1 MRPFRLSRRLEG
13 TLRGERFPFSM
24 QSPQK
29 DWWDP
34 APEPPG
40 ARAEEEEDGLANMPS
55 LAKPFAAFGA
65 AAGLFAILALGSFR
79 EAAREVSPLAPM
91 IATAAV
97 GALLGETLRRWKRLH
112 SPLLAREAV
121 ILWVATITGLAGA
134 ASGGVVGLITWG
146 IDGFARFAA
155 GGTVAGLVFVPSV
168 LVVFDAAKRAG
179 RGRHGSLVAATDR
192 RTVLSTVLAGIAFAG
207 ATQVPAVL
215 SANVSSELEPIVQVA
230 LSVVVCLAATVAIV
244 VLQRRDRSARASL
257 EAFAKDAAWLDR
269 VDDAEA
275 LLPAAVDLGIGAEQ
289 WTRTS
294 DASYRLSGRA
304 DVLVKGSIVLAT
316 AAFDE
321 CARRRHRSLI
331 VAACGLTAVSVSF
344 ALRVSVFL

>member
-1 MRPFRLSRRLEG
+1 
-13 TLRGERFPFSM
+13 M

-34 APEPPG
+34 VPVAPPPG
-40 ARAEEEEDGLANMPS
+40 AGAAEDEPANMPS

-79 EAAREVSPLAPM
+79 DAAREVSPLTPM
-91 IATAAV
+91 IATAAL
-97 GALLGETLRRWKRLH
+97 GALVGVTLRGWRRLH
-112 SPLLAREAV
+112 TPTLAREAV
-121 ILWVATITGLAGA
+121 ILWVAIITGLAGA
-134 ASGGVVGLITWG
+134 ASGGVVGLVTWG
-146 IDGFARFAA
+146 TDGFARFAA
-155 GGTVAGLVFVPSV
+155 GGAVVGLVFVPSC

-215 SANVSSELEPIVQVA
+215 SANVSNELAPLLQVG
-230 LSVVVCLAATVAIV
+230 LSLVVCLGATIAIV

-257 EAFAKDAAWLDR
+257 EAFAKDEAWLDR
-269 VDDAEA
+269 APVGEEGEA
-275 LLPAAVDLGIGAEQ
+275 LAPAAVDLGVGTER

-294 DASYRLSGRA
+294 DANYRLSGRT
-304 DVLVKGSIVLAT
+304 DVLVKGSIARAT

-321 CARRRHRSLI
+321 CARGRHRSLI

-344 ALRVSVFL
+344 ALRLSVFL

>member
-1 MRPFRLSRRLEG
+1 
-13 TLRGERFPFSM
+13 M

-34 APEPPG
+34 VPEAPGGASEPQ
-40 ARAEEEEDGLANMPS
+40 AIPS

-79 EAAREVSPLAPM
+79 DAARDVAPLVPM
-91 IATAAV
+91 LATAAV
-97 GALLGETLRRWKRLH
+97 GALAGTTLRRWRRLH
-112 SPLLAREAV
+112 GPALAREAV
-121 ILWVATITGLAGA
+121 VLWVAVITGLAGA
-134 ASGGVVGLITWG
+134 ASGGIVGLATWG
-146 IDGFARFAA
+146 IDGFARFAV
-155 GGTVAGLVFVPSV
+155 GGGLVGLVFVPAC

-192 RTVLSTVLAGIAFAG
+192 RTVLSTVLAGIAFAA

-215 SANVSSELEPIVQVA
+215 TVSTSNDLDPLLQVA
-230 LSVVVCLAATVAIV
+230 LSLVACLGATIAIV

-269 VDDAEA
+269 APAAEDGDA
-275 LLPAAVDLGIGAEQ
+275 LPPAAVDLGIGAER
-289 WTRTS
+289 WTRTT
-294 DASYRLSGRA
+294 DASYRVSGRA
-304 DVLVKGSIVLAT
+304 DVLVKGSIADAT

-321 CARRRHRSLI
+321 CARGRHRSLV
-331 VAACGLTAVSVSF
+331 VAACGLTAVTVSF
-344 ALRVSVFL
+344 ALRLTVFL

>member
-1 MRPFRLSRRLEG
+1 
-13 TLRGERFPFSM
+13 M

-34 APEPPG
+34 VPG
-40 ARAEEEEDGLANMPS
+40 ARAPAEKPSEAEEAEAEAATMPS

-79 EAAREVSPLAPM
+79 DAAREVSPLTPM
-91 IATAAV
+91 IATALV
-97 GALLGETLRRWKRLH
+97 GALVGVTLRGWRRLH
-112 SPLLAREAV
+112 SPMLAREAV
-121 ILWVATITGLAGA
+121 ILWVAIITGVGGA
-134 ASGGVVGLITWG
+134 ASGGMVGLLTWG
-146 IDGFARFAA
+146 IDGFVRFAA
-155 GGTVAGLVFVPSV
+155 GGAVVGLVFVPSC
-168 LVVFDAAKRAG
+168 LVVFDAARRAG

-192 RTVLSTVLAGIAFAG
+192 RTVASTVLAGIAFAG

-215 SANVSSELEPIVQVA
+215 SANVSNELDPILQVA
-230 LSVVVCLAATVAIV
+230 LSFVVCLGATIAIV

-257 EAFAKDAAWLDR
+257 EGFAKDAAWLDR
-269 VDDAEA
+269 APNGEDGEA
-275 LLPAAVDLGIGAEQ
+275 LSPGAVDLGIGAEQ

-294 DASYRLSGRA
+294 DANYRLSGRT
-304 DVLVKGSIVLAT
+304 DVLVKGSIAHAT
-316 AAFDE
+316 AAFEE
-321 CARRRHRSLI
+321 CAQRRHRSLV